1 MMVFKNYPM
10 DVASFF
16 AEHRVMVTKDA
27 LDYIASR
34 ENPLEYAKMVLEKN
48 EGKRFLTISDVK
60 LEQSKLDLVK
70 HEEEDEIEVF
80 FPSDFKPIA
89 KDIEPK
95 IEIFD
100 EFDVTGK
107 SDSDGEVS
115 DFVEYFRDRYE
126 RIAKILRQ
134 RGPTV
139 RNIEVLK
146 MKRYTETVRVIG
158 IVTEKR
164 YSRSGHLLVVIEDP
178 TDQLT
183 VLVPKNDT
191 ELMAKGVNLV
201 NDEVIAVDGRFSRGD
216 LFIAK
221 DIIQPDIIPKKIR
234 TSDEDVALAMISDTH
249 VGSNLFL
256 EKTFRKFLDWLKGR
270 GPRKDLAGKVK
281 YLTIAGDLVDGIG
294 IYPGQEEELAI
305 LDIYE
310 QYETFEKLMEEIPD
324 YIEVFIIPGNHD
336 AVRVADPQPAISKDL
351 LPNLYNQDNFHL
363 LGSPGY
369 ISVHG
374 VEVLMYHGQSIHSYV
389 PFISGFDYTKP
400 ERLGIE
406 ALKRRHLH
414 AVYGE
419 KPPIAPEHKDYL
431 VIERVPDIMH
441 FGDVHKNG
449 YANYKG
455 VTIINSGTW
464 QDITPYQIK
473 QGHHPTP
480 GILPVVTLI
489 NRRLNIVKF
498 RRGEDIGSTSL
509 S

>member
-1 MMVFKNYPM
+1 M
-10 DVASFF
+10 DVSSFF
-16 AEHRVMVTKDA
+16 ASKGILVAKDA
-27 LDYIASR
+27 LEYILSK
-34 ENPLEYAKMVLEKN
+34 EDPLAYAMQIVERHPDKK
-48 EGKRFLTISDVK
+48 FLNLDDVK
-60 LEQSKLDLVK
+60 TEPSKVDLVK
-70 HEEEDEIEVF
+70 KEDGDEEIEVF
-80 FPSDFKPIA
+80 FPTDFKPVA
-89 KDIEPK
+89 KDIDPQ

-100 EFDVTGK
+100 DLDVTGK
-107 SDSDGEVS
+107 SESDGGIN
-115 DFVEYFRDRYE
+115 DFIEYFRDRFQ
-126 RIAKILRQ
+126 RIARILGE

-146 MKRYTETVRVIG
+146 RNRYRERVRIIG
-158 IVTEKR
+158 MVTEKR
-164 YSRSGHLLVVIEDP
+164 YSRNGHLLIIIEDL

-183 VLVPKNDT
+183 VLVPKDDRV
-191 ELMAKGVNLV
+191 LMAKGANLV
-201 NDEVIAVDGRFSRGD
+201 HDEVIAVDGSFSRGD

-221 DIIQPDIIPKKIR
+221 DIIQPDVIPKPVK
-234 TSDEDVALAMISDTH
+234 TAKDDVALAMISDTH

-256 EKTFRKFLDWLKGR
+256 EKTFVKFLDWLKGR

-294 IYPGQEEELAI
+294 IYPGQEQELSI
-305 LDIYE
+305 TDIYE
-310 QYETFEKLMEEIPD
+310 QYAAFERFMEEIPD

-336 AVRVADPQPAISKDL
+336 AVRVADPQPAIPDDL
-351 LPNLYNQDNFHL
+351 LPTLYSFDNFHM

-369 ISVHG
+369 VSVHG
-374 VEVLMYHGQSIHSYV
+374 IEVLMYHGQSIHSYV
-389 PFISGFDYTKP
+389 PNISGFDYTKP

-406 ALKRRHLH
+406 ALKRRHIH
-414 AVYGE
+414 AIYGD
-419 KPPIAPEHKDYL
+419 KPPIAPEKRDYL

-455 VTIINSGTW
+455 VTIVNSGTW

-480 GILPVVTLI
+480 GILPVITLRDRKI
-489 NRRLNIVKF
+489 NILKF
-498 RRGEDIGSTSL
+498 RRGEGIGSTSL